1 MCDTFSGAHP
11 GAPLRGVEHY
21 VSFDFVGATPCGC
34 PFYLSYAEALF
45 NIFWAA
51 VHPHMLSARTGY
63 CILQNIYEYCKLQMN
78 IVHGTSGGAQ
88 TGVAF
93 LCFKYDEKHRNVLT
107 KR

>member
-1 MCDTFSGAHP
+1 MWLSVLSFICKN
-11 GAPLRGVEHY
+11 VVQY
-21 VSFDFVGATPCGC
+21 VVGA
-34 PFYLSYAEALF
+34 
-45 NIFWAA
+45 A
-51 VHPHMLSARTGY
+51 VYPHMLSARIRY